1 MGEKTVQQIEMADLM
16 VVMMMAPTKDRGKG
30 FHLGKKK
37 NLVHG

>member
-16 VVMMMAPTKDRGKG
+16 VVVMAPTKDGGKG